1 MPESRSAAQPSVCVV
16 DDDPLIRTT
25 IENILLQND
34 HAVELHASG
43 TSFLTEFQNQASQV
57 NYSCIL
63 LDVKMPD
70 MSGLDVLKQL
80 EDKAG
85 HPPIIMISGQGDI
98 STAVMAMRTGASDFI
113 EKPFTSDQLLTAV
126 KQAIQSASPLTHGE
140 AVHPELAGLSSR
152 ELEVLELLV
161 NGDANKIIAFK
172 LGISQRTVEVHRAR
186 IMDRMEVK
194 TFADLVRKAIS
205 AGL

>member
-1 MPESRSAAQPSVCVV
+1 MPEPHSVVCVV
-16 DDDPLIRTT
+16 DDDPLIRKT
-25 IENILLQND
+25 IESILVQDN
-34 HAVELHASG
+34 HAVELHESG
-43 TSFLTEFQNQASQV
+43 TGFLDGFRNRAAGVT
-57 NYSCIL
+57 YSCVL

-70 MSGLDVLKQL
+70 MSGLDVLNQL
-80 EDKAG
+80 DSDDN

-98 STAVMAMRTGASDFI
+98 STAVMAMRAGASDFI
-113 EKPFTSDQLLTAV
+113 EKPFTANQLLSAV
-126 KQAIQSASPLTHGE
+126 EQTIKSAKPAASNQVANPQ
-140 AVHPELAGLSSR
+140 LASLSSR

-161 NGDANKIIAFK
+161 SGDANKVIAFK

-194 TFADLVRKAIS
+194 TFADLVRKAIA